1 MDADE
6 KPGAEGSKPMDAS
19 AQNGAGVD
27 IAKLADKVQQLLRD
41 ELRLDRA
48 RGGGLFFGR

>member
-6 KPGAEGSKPMDAS
+6 RPAGEAGKPPDVS
-19 AQNGAGVD
+19 AQNAAAVD
-27 IAKLADKVQQLLRD
+27 IAKLADKVQQLLLD